1 MVERAARNFFR
12 FFDSSLDLH
21 LTYTY
26 IVSAMGIT
34 PKQKKV
40 YDFIRGYIGAYG
52 FSPSYDEIRKHFGLR
67 SYNSVQKY
75 LRQLETKGMIRTP
88 WSNKK
93 RAIELVEKPGTTLQI
108 PLLGTVAAGSPI
120 EPIQVREEIEIPEG
134 FVDREDH
141 FVLRVKGDSMVDEGI
156 NDGDLVVVRKQK
168 VAENGQT
175 VVALVDGEVTIKRFY
190 VKGERVELRPAN
202 ENLKSIFVGAVQV
215 EIEGVVVALMRRY

>member
-1 MVERAARNFFR
+1 M
-12 FFDSSLDLH
+12 
-21 LTYTY
+21 
-26 IVSAMGIT
+26 SAMGVT

-40 YDFIRGYIGAYG
+40 YDFIKGYIGAYG
-52 FSPSYDEIRKHFGLR
+52 FSPSYDEIRDHFGLK

-75 LRQLETKGMIRTP
+75 LRYLESEGMIRTP

-93 RAIELVEKPGTTLQI
+93 RAIELVEKPGTTMQI

-120 EPIQVREEIEIPEG
+120 EPIQVNEEIEVPEG

-156 NDGDLVVVRKQK
+156 NDGDLVVVRKQR

-175 VVALVDGEVTIKRFY
+175 VVALVDGEVTIKRLY
-190 VKGERVELRPAN
+190 MRGGGIELRPAN
-202 ENLKSIFVGAVQV
+202 ENLTSIIVGADQV